1 MAQHTTLRTA
11 GARVCLP
18 ADKIV
23 VYPSL
28 HQTYRMGTS
37 YRASAFDDPLSD
49 VDNRR
54 PHMPSPRDSP
64 LAPISAAHTPRLS
77 GFLAETNH
85 VFAFLT
91 GAQYEAPRKRLR
103 ALHPRSTPASS
114 PLVLIVSRPPPPVRI
129 PLQVHDRVPL
139 QVHDRVPLMGSTSAA
154 AGTEP
159 ARCPGDILHA
169 MHTQSTHTRIG
180 ALRTPPASCASV
192 LLEGYS
198 SPGRRHLLAL
208 QRTLENIAR
217 TDGRRE
223 GEGSESV
230 RRPSSAH
237 GRHPSRFT
245 HARHTYEDRRAPHTA
260 RQRRLPDSR
269 AYKPDGRR
277 EGKRPGYS
285 RFRIQNPVAPARGS
299 GPLAALCSAPYTT
312 RQLRLRTPPPPLTD
326 IRRAPAFPPSLLPGR
341 ALREGQRAGYS

>member
-64 LAPISAAHTPRLS
+64 LAPISAAHTPSIIR
-77 GFLAETNH
+77 AC
-85 VFAFLT
+85 
-91 GAQYEAPRKRLR
+91 APSIPDR
-103 ALHPRSTPASS
+103 HPASS

-260 RQRRLPDSR
+260 RQRRL
-269 AYKPDGRR
+269 
-277 EGKRPGYS
+277 
-285 RFRIQNPVAPARGS
+285 RI
-299 GPLAALCSAPYTT
+299 L
-312 RQLRLRTPPPPLTD
+312 
-326 IRRAPAFPPSLLPGR
+326 
-341 ALREGQRAGYS
+341 